1 MDSSNATRNSLLAS
15 AKSQNPAA
23 WEQLVHIYTPLLHA
37 WARRLGCDS
46 HEADDLSQDVFQAAA
61 RSLDTFRGDG
71 VTGSFRGWLWKI
83 TYRKWVDR
91 YRREGGEASA
101 MGGSTAARSL
111 EQIAD
116 VPYGEPA
123 EPSTNDLLNTTLRR
137 ATSLVRNEFQD
148 NHWQA
153 FWGSVIEGESTASV
167 SERLGMTPAS
177 VRQARS
183 RILRRLRVIMG
194 DLG

>member
-1 MDSSNATRNSLLAS
+1 MESSNATRNSLLAS
-15 AKSQNPAA
+15 ARSQSADA

-91 YRREGGEASA
+91 YRRERGEASA
-101 MGGSTAARSL
+101 VGGSTAARSL

-116 VPYGEPA
+116 APA
-123 EPSTNDLLNTTLRR
+123 EPSTSDLLNTTLRR
-137 ATSLVRNEFQD
+137 ATSMVRNEFQD
-148 NHWQA
+148 THWQA
-153 FWGSVIEGESTASV
+153 FWRSVIEGESTESV

-183 RILRRLRVIMG
+183 RILRRLRAIMG